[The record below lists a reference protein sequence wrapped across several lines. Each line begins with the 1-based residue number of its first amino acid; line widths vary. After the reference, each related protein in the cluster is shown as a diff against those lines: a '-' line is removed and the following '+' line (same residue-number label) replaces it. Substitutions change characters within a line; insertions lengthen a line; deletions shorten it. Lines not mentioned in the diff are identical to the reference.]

1 MNLRRLKAVAKK
13 EFLHVLRDP
22 RSLMMGIGMP
32 MLLLFLF
39 GYALTM
45 DVDRVPLV
53 VWDQAETA
61 QSREFISRFSGS
73 RYFDLRQQA
82 SGYLAIEEAVD
93 RREALIALVI
103 PPDFDRLLSR
113 GERAPVQTILDGS
126 DPSTATIAL
135 GYAEATAA
143 QFSRDIALK
152 QMRTTP
158 RPPLPSPTESGG
170 DTGGVSGGGARQG
183 GGGLQR
189 VPSLELKPRV
199 WFNTDMVSR
208 NFIFPGLIAVVMMIM
223 AAILTSLCIARE
235 WETGT
240 MEQLIATPVSGLELI
255 FGKLA
260 PYFCI
265 GVLDLILCVCVG
277 EFVFHVPLRGSL
289 GLLSALAMLFLFGAL
304 SFGILL
310 SIITKSQLLA
320 SQLAIVTTVL
330 PAFLLSGFIFPI
342 ENMPLPIQAVTRVIS
357 ARYFVFILRG
367 IYLKDVGLAV
377 LWPEVLFLGVFG
389 TVMLAVAVMKFRKKI
404 L

>member
-32 MLLLFLF
+32 ILLLFLF
-39 GYALTM
+39 GYALTL

-53 VWDQAETA
+53 VWDQAGTA

-82 SGYLAIEEAVD
+82 SGYRAIEEAID

-143 QFSRDIALK
+143 TYSRDIALK
-152 QMRTTP
+152 QMLRAGIQP
-158 RPPLPSPTESGG
+158 RF
-170 DTGGVSGGGARQG
+170 
-183 GGGLQR
+183 
-189 VPSLELKPRV
+189 PSLELKPRV

-240 MEQLIATPVSGLELI
+240 MEQLIATPVSALELI

-277 EFVFHVPLRGSL
+277 EFVFDVPLRGSL
-289 GLLSALAMLFLFGAL
+289 GLLAALALLFLFGAL

-310 SIITKSQLLA
+310 SIITKSQLLG

-342 ENMPLPIQAVTRVIS
+342 ENMPLPIQTVTRLIS

-377 LWPEVLFLGVFG
+377 LWPEVLFLGIFG
-389 TVMLAVAVMKFRKKI
+389 TIVLAVAVKKFRKKI
-404 L
+404 F